1 MASGLSPWLHFGH
14 VSVHEAF
21 AAVTERERW
30 TPAKLAATT
39 AGKKEGYWNL
49 APSSEAFLDE
59 LVTWRELGLN
69 FGARRADRYTCNHRS
84 LQGPGVKP
92 EHPIRIDLERFLPYR
107 LSVLTNAVS
116 GAIAGVYQQ
125 RFGLSTPEWRVLA
138 VLARYPGLA
147 AAEVAA
153 LTRMD
158 AVAVSRAVTRLLG
171 SGRLRRSMS
180 PHDRRR
186 SMLQV
191 SSDGEALYRE
201 VAPLALRFERDL
213 LAAEASIAARVSAKS
228 LYLPVPT
235 SRREP

>member
-1 MASGLSPWLHFGH
+1 M
-14 VSVHEAF
+14 
-21 AAVTERERW
+21 
-30 TPAKLAATT
+30 
-39 AGKKEGYWNL
+39 
-49 APSSEAFLDE
+49 
-59 LVTWRELGLN
+59 
-69 FGARRADRYTCNHRS
+69 
-84 LQGPGVKP
+84 KP
-92 EHPIRIDLERFLPYR
+92 ELPIRIDLERFLPYR

-213 LAAEASIAARVSAKS
+213 LAALRPAERALLDTVLAKLMSRAESLAAPSGRAAGE
-228 LYLPVPT
+228 
-235 SRREP
+235 RRRAHPRQLRRRRKPR